1 MKNKTN
7 LLINLLLLMFCITWN
22 SYSSTTKEILLN
34 EWRLIE
40 NGKEMT
46 MKVQANIVTPLQIM
60 TDLDVKATVVD
71 NQKLEIPFKLEMNKY
86 DILQSINEDNPNK
99 TYELSYTENLIDI
112 DNDGKIDVEIISPKY
127 STGKVIENNKIV
139 IYGQGIK
146 EDGIYRKK
154 IYMTVHLKDGI

>member
-7 LLINLLLLMFCITWN
+7 LLVNLLLLMFSITWN
-22 SYSSTTKEILLN
+22 SYSNTTKEILLN

-40 NGKEMT
+40 NGKEVT
-46 MKVQANIVTPLQIM
+46 MKVKANVVTPLQII
-60 TDLDVKATVVD
+60 TDLDIKATVVD
-71 NQKLEIPFKLEMNKY
+71 NQKLEIPFKLEMNK
-86 DILQSINEDNPNK
+86 NPNK

-112 DNDGKIDVEIISPKY
+112 DNDGKLDVEIISPKY
-127 STGKVIENNKIV
+127 STDKVIEDNKII

>member
-7 LLINLLLLMFCITWN
+7 LLINLLLLMFYITWN

-34 EWRLIE
+34 ECRLIE
-40 NGKEMT
+40 SGKEMT

-71 NQKLEIPFKLEMNKY
+71 NQKLEIPFKLEMNK
-86 DILQSINEDNPNK
+86 NPNK

-112 DNDGKIDVEIISPKY
+112 DNDGKIDTHIISPKY
-127 STGKVIENNKIV
+127 INKKVVDDNLII
-139 IYGQGIK
+139 IDGQNISVEGTH
-146 EDGIYRKK
+146 RKK
-154 IYMTVHLKDGI
+154 VYINIEMKSRR